1 MGPMTGL
8 VPDLDPRSDEELVRL
23 YHSPELDLDGCALQ
37 AIYRRHS
44 DSVLDAL
51 RADGLSEPEAAE
63 CVGAVFL
70 RALNCAT
77 SDLPLGELLLG
88 EASAVALDS
97 KRVDPEPM
105 PADGV

>member
-1 MGPMTGL
+1 MGPMTDL

-37 AIYRRHS
+37 AIYRRHA

-51 RADGLSEPEAAE
+51 RADGLSEPQAE
-63 CVGAVFL
+63 GCVGAVFL

-77 SDLPLGELLLG
+77 SDLPLGELLLS
-88 EASAVALDS
+88 EARAAAQESICVN
-97 KRVDPEPM
+97 PEPLR
-105 PADGV
+105 ADGA